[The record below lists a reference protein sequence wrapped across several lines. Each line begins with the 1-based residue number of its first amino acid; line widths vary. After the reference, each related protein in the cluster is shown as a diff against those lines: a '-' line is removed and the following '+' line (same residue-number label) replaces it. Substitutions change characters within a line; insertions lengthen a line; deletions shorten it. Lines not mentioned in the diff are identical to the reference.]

1 MNKFIYWLPRVL
13 AILFIGFI
21 SLFALDVFGEV
32 LWLTALLMHL
42 IPSFVLIIVTVI
54 AWKKEKIGGIIF
66 LILGLLALVKF
77 IWVVWVPMILIGVLF
92 LIENKKPRN

>member
-21 SLFALDVFGEV
+21 SLFALDVFGEA

-42 IPSFVLIIVTVI
+42 IPSFILVIVTVI
-54 AWKKEKIGGIIF
+54 AWKKERIGGIIF
-66 LILGLLALVKF
+66 LILGVWALAKF
-77 IWVVWVPMILIGVLF
+77 IWVISVPAIVIGVLF
-92 LIENKKPRN
+92 LMGNKKPRN

>member
-1 MNKFIYWLPRVL
+1 M
-13 AILFIGFI
+13 AILFIGFV

-42 IPSFVLIIVTVI
+42 IPSFILIVATVI

-66 LILGLLALVKF
+66 LILGVLALFKF
-77 IWVVWVPMILIGVLF
+77 IWVISVPAIVIGVLF
-92 LIENKKPRN
+92 LIKKK